1 MAKSDDRKATS
12 TPRGF
17 TLIENMI
24 AMGVMLVGA
33 LGLMGLHNMGV
44 TMNGDA
50 LRVTRATAIAQD
62 LVGNIEAWN
71 YDEGGPLQKVSTS
84 NSTDIGD
91 LAQQFERVA
100 DPVGTGLADHGE
112 DDLDALGTGW
122 YGLPTAALNGVY
134 ERYWN
139 VLYSDTNGDGTND
152 AVQIAVVVRWRQGAG
167 WRRVVLHAVKLNPA
181 RA

>member
-1 MAKSDDRKATS
+1 MAKRDESKATS

-24 AMGVMLVGA
+24 AMAVMLVGA

-62 LVGNIEAWN
+62 LVGSIEAWD
-71 YDEGGPLQKVSTS
+71 YSEVGPLQKISTT
-84 NSTDIGD
+84 NLTDIGD
-91 LAQQFERVA
+91 HAQQFEREA
-100 DPVGTGLADHGE
+100 DPIGAGLADHGE
-112 DDLDALGTGW
+112 ADLVALGAAW
-122 YGLPTAALNGVY
+122 YGLPTAALNGIY

-167 WRRVVLHAVKLNPA
+167 WRRIVLHAVKLNPA